1 MHPFQSRMICQ
12 VCPDKKRVSMATDDA
27 KRIKINLN
35 RLMDRSLTKK
45 VTATPVAFYDA
56 MKCQYTAGA
65 CGRFRT
71 LLLELRRVEQ
81 ELKECYD
88 ALCANVQHFLDAGEE
103 DKAASIAY
111 KASQNLR
118 GHYPQAVR
126 FLARLKSH

>member
-1 MHPFQSRMICQ
+1 MDPFRAKMICQ

-27 KRIKINLN
+27 KRIRLNLD
-35 RLMDRSLTKK
+35 RLIDRSFAKRAK
-45 VTATPVAFYDA
+45 ETPVAFYDA

-65 CGRFRT
+65 CGRFKT
-71 LLLELRRVEQ
+71 LLSELRRAEQ

-88 ALCANVQHFLDAGEE
+88 ALCAYVQHLLEAGDE

-111 KASQNLR
+111 VASQNLR

-126 FLARLKSH
+126 FLTRLKAR